1 MLIFFRNYEEAK
13 EKQISY
19 LNRWLLLVDG
29 SIWTWQVESLK
40 KKKKEAAFLNPKK
53 GNVGLSFFA
62 LCKIIVSLDQISI
75 DLDD

>member
-1 MLIFFRNYEEAK
+1 MAFAGGW
-13 EKQISY
+13 QY
-19 LNRWLLLVDG
+19 LNMTGRELK
-29 SIWTWQVESLK
+29 K

>member
-1 MLIFFRNYEEAK
+1 MNMTGRELK
-13 EKQISY
+13 
-19 LNRWLLLVDG
+19 
-29 SIWTWQVESLK
+29 K